1 MIMEDIQEEM
11 QELLSLIRSKSKPSY
26 IKEELE
32 NYHDSDIAE
41 VICYLTEE
49 ERKKLYRILG
59 KERVS
64 NVFTYLENVE
74 DYIAELENETAADLI
89 ELMDADDALD
99 VLQELEEEDK
109 KQITSLM
116 EKDALEDVRL
126 LASFED
132 DQIGS
137 KMTTNYII
145 VKKNDTIKSAM
156 KHLIKYSKENDNIY
170 TLFVKDENGKFYG
183 SIDLKDLIRAR
194 EDDDLEDIIHT
205 QYPYVYSTEL
215 IEECINDLKDASL
228 DLYPVLNEKDELIGV
243 ITQDD
248 LVEVVEDE
256 LTEDYA
262 KLAGLH
268 EAEEIDEPVFKSVKK
283 RIVWLVCLLILG
295 MFISLVVSQFET
307 VIDGIPMIVFF
318 QSVILGMSGNA
329 GTQSLAVTI
338 RGLMDEDLSRK
349 KIAKM
354 VFKEVRVGLTNGLIL
369 SIISFGA
376 VSLFLYVR
384 NTPIIGEAL
393 RINDLL
399 LIAGCVSGALIP
411 AFILSS
417 FIGCIVPIIFKKIK
431 IDPAVASGP
440 LITTLNDI
448 VGIVTYY
455 GLAMLLFRSVL

>member
-1 MIMEDIQEEM
+1 M

-262 KLAGLH
+262 KLAGLN

-384 NTPIIGEAL
+384 NTPILGEAL

-448 VGIVTYY
+448 VGIVSYY

>member
-205 QYPYVYSTEL
+205 QYPYVY
-215 IEECINDLKDASL
+215 
-228 DLYPVLNEKDELIGV
+228 
-243 ITQDD
+243 
-248 LVEVVEDE
+248 
-256 LTEDYA
+256 
-262 KLAGLH
+262 
-268 EAEEIDEPVFKSVKK
+268 
-283 RIVWLVCLLILG
+283 
-295 MFISLVVSQFET
+295 
-307 VIDGIPMIVFF
+307 
-318 QSVILGMSGNA
+318 
-329 GTQSLAVTI
+329 
-338 RGLMDEDLSRK
+338 
-349 KIAKM
+349 
-354 VFKEVRVGLTNGLIL
+354 
-369 SIISFGA
+369 
-376 VSLFLYVR
+376 
-384 NTPIIGEAL
+384 
-393 RINDLL
+393 
-399 LIAGCVSGALIP
+399 
-411 AFILSS
+411 
-417 FIGCIVPIIFKKIK
+417 
-431 IDPAVASGP
+431 
-440 LITTLNDI
+440 
-448 VGIVTYY
+448 
-455 GLAMLLFRSVL
+455 

>member
-318 QSVILGMSGNA
+318 QSVVLGMSGNA

-384 NTPIIGEAL
+384 NTPILGETL

-448 VGIVTYY
+448 VGIVSYY

>member
-1 MIMEDIQEEM
+1 M

-194 EDDDLEDIIHT
+194 EDDNLEDIIHT

-215 IEECINDLKDASL
+215 IEDCINDLKDASL

-262 KLAGLH
+262 KLAGLN

-318 QSVILGMSGNA
+318 QSVVLGMSGNA

-384 NTPIIGEAL
+384 NTPILGETL

-448 VGIVTYY
+448 VGIVSYY

>member
-194 EDDDLEDIIHT
+194 EDDNLEDIIHT

-262 KLAGLH
+262 KLAGLN

-354 VFKEVRVGLTNGLIL
+354 VFKEVRVGLINGLIL

-384 NTPIIGEAL
+384 NTPILGETL

-448 VGIVTYY
+448 VGIVSYY
-455 GLAMLLFRSVL
+455 GLALLLFRSVL

>member
-1 MIMEDIQEEM
+1 M

-132 DQIGS
+132 NQIGS

-262 KLAGLH
+262 KLAGLN

-384 NTPIIGEAL
+384 NTPILGEAL

-448 VGIVTYY
+448 VGIVSYY

>member
-1 MIMEDIQEEM
+1 MEDIQEEI

-116 EKDALEDVRL
+116 EKEALEDVRL

-194 EDDDLEDIIHT
+194 EDDNLEDIIHT

-215 IEECINDLKDASL
+215 IEDCINDLKDASL

-262 KLAGLH
+262 KLAGLN

-376 VSLFLYVR
+376 VSLFLYAR
-384 NTPIIGEAL
+384 NTPILGEAL

-448 VGIVTYY
+448 VGIVSYY

>member
-1 MIMEDIQEEM
+1 M

-132 DQIGS
+132 NQIGS

-170 TLFVKDENGKFYG
+170 TLFVKDENGKCYG

-262 KLAGLH
+262 KLAGLN

-318 QSVILGMSGNA
+318 QSVVLGMSGNA

-384 NTPIIGEAL
+384 NTPILGEAL

-448 VGIVTYY
+448 VGIVSYY

>member
-194 EDDDLEDIIHT
+194 EDDNLEDIIHT

-318 QSVILGMSGNA
+318 QSVVLGMSGNA

-384 NTPIIGEAL
+384 NTPILGEAL

-448 VGIVTYY
+448 VGIVSYY

>member
-1 MIMEDIQEEM
+1 MEDIQEEI

-262 KLAGLH
+262 KLAGLN

-384 NTPIIGEAL
+384 NTPILGETL

-448 VGIVTYY
+448 VGIVSYY

>member
-1 MIMEDIQEEM
+1 M

-262 KLAGLH
+262 KLAGLN

-448 VGIVTYY
+448 VGIVSYY

>member
-1 MIMEDIQEEM
+1 MEDIQEEI

-262 KLAGLH
+262 KLAGLN

-318 QSVILGMSGNA
+318 QSVVLGMSGNA

-384 NTPIIGEAL
+384 NTPILGETL

-448 VGIVTYY
+448 VGIVSYY

>member
-1 MIMEDIQEEM
+1 M

-132 DQIGS
+132 NQIGS

-318 QSVILGMSGNA
+318 QSVVLGMSGNA

-384 NTPIIGEAL
+384 NTPILGETL

-448 VGIVTYY
+448 VGIVSYY
-455 GLAMLLFRSVL
+455 GLALLLFRSVL

>member
-1 MIMEDIQEEM
+1 M

-194 EDDDLEDIIHT
+194 EDDNLEDIIHT

-262 KLAGLH
+262 KLAGLN

-384 NTPIIGEAL
+384 NTPILGETL

-448 VGIVTYY
+448 VGIVSYY
-455 GLAMLLFRSVL
+455 GLALLLFRSVL

>member
-1 MIMEDIQEEM
+1 M

-262 KLAGLH
+262 KLAGLN

-384 NTPIIGEAL
+384 NTPIIGEVL

-448 VGIVTYY
+448 VGIVSYY
-455 GLAMLLFRSVL
+455 GLALLLFRSVL

>member
-1 MIMEDIQEEM
+1 M

-156 KHLIKYSKENDNIY
+156 KHLIKYSKDNDNIY
-170 TLFVKDENGKFYG
+170 SLFVKDENGKFYG

-262 KLAGLH
+262 KLAGLN

-384 NTPIIGEAL
+384 NTPILGETL

>member
-1 MIMEDIQEEM
+1 MEDIQEEI

-354 VFKEVRVGLTNGLIL
+354 VFKEVRVGLTN
-369 SIISFGA
+369 
-376 VSLFLYVR
+376 
-384 NTPIIGEAL
+384 
-393 RINDLL
+393 
-399 LIAGCVSGALIP
+399 
-411 AFILSS
+411 
-417 FIGCIVPIIFKKIK
+417 
-431 IDPAVASGP
+431 
-440 LITTLNDI
+440 
-448 VGIVTYY
+448 
-455 GLAMLLFRSVL
+455 

>member
-1 MIMEDIQEEM
+1 M

-132 DQIGS
+132 NQIGS

-262 KLAGLH
+262 KLAGLN

-384 NTPIIGEAL
+384 NTPILGETL

-448 VGIVTYY
+448 VGIVSYY
-455 GLAMLLFRSVL
+455 GLALLLFRSVL

>member
-1 MIMEDIQEEM
+1 M

-194 EDDDLEDIIHT
+194 EDDNLEDIIHT

-215 IEECINDLKDASL
+215 IEDCINDLKDASL

-262 KLAGLH
+262 KLAGLN

-318 QSVILGMSGNA
+318 QSVVLGMSGNA

-384 NTPIIGEAL
+384 NTPIIGETL
-393 RINDLL
+393 TINDLL

-448 VGIVTYY
+448 VGIVSYY

>member
-1 MIMEDIQEEM
+1 MEDIQEEI

-318 QSVILGMSGNA
+318 QSVVLGMSGNA

-354 VFKEVRVGLTNGLIL
+354 VFKEVRVGLINGLIL

-448 VGIVTYY
+448 VGIVSYY

>member
-1 MIMEDIQEEM
+1 MEDIQEEI

-194 EDDDLEDIIHT
+194 EDDNLEDIIHT

-262 KLAGLH
+262 KLAGLN

-318 QSVILGMSGNA
+318 QSVVLGMSGNA

-384 NTPIIGEAL
+384 NTPILGETL

-448 VGIVTYY
+448 VGIVSYY
-455 GLAMLLFRSVL
+455 GLALLLFRSVL

>member
-1 MIMEDIQEEM
+1 MIMEDIQEEI

-194 EDDDLEDIIHT
+194 EDDNLEDIIHT

-228 DLYPVLNEKDELIGV
+228 DLYPVLNENDELIGV

-384 NTPIIGEAL
+384 NTPILGETL

-448 VGIVTYY
+448 VGIVSYY
-455 GLAMLLFRSVL
+455 GLALLLFRSVL

>member
-1 MIMEDIQEEM
+1 MEDIQEEI

-194 EDDDLEDIIHT
+194 EDDNLEDIIHT

-384 NTPIIGEAL
+384 NTPILGETL

-448 VGIVTYY
+448 VGIVSYY

>member
-1 MIMEDIQEEM
+1 MEDIQEEI

-132 DQIGS
+132 NQIGS

-262 KLAGLH
+262 KLAGLN

-318 QSVILGMSGNA
+318 QSVVLGMSGNA

-338 RGLMDEDLSRK
+338 RGLMDEKLSSK

-384 NTPIIGEAL
+384 NTPILGEAL

-448 VGIVTYY
+448 VGIVSDY

>member
-1 MIMEDIQEEM
+1 M

-318 QSVILGMSGNA
+318 QSVVLGMSGNA

-384 NTPIIGEAL
+384 NTPILGETL

-448 VGIVTYY
+448 VGIVSYY

>member
-1 MIMEDIQEEM
+1 M

-132 DQIGS
+132 NQIGS

-318 QSVILGMSGNA
+318 QSVVLGMSGNA

-384 NTPIIGEAL
+384 NTPILGETL

-448 VGIVTYY
+448 VGIVSYY

>member
-1 MIMEDIQEEM
+1 MEDIQEEI

-194 EDDDLEDIIHT
+194 EDDNLEDIIHT

-215 IEECINDLKDASL
+215 IEDCINDLKDASL

-262 KLAGLH
+262 KLAGLN

-318 QSVILGMSGNA
+318 QSVVLGMSGNA

-384 NTPIIGEAL
+384 NTPILGEAL

-448 VGIVTYY
+448 VGIVSYY

>member
-1 MIMEDIQEEM
+1 MEDIQEEI

-262 KLAGLH
+262 KLAGLN

-354 VFKEVRVGLTNGLIL
+354 VFKEVRVGLINGLIL

-448 VGIVTYY
+448 VGIVSYY

>member
-1 MIMEDIQEEM
+1 M

-183 SIDLKDLIRAR
+183 SIDLKDLITAR
-194 EDDDLEDIIHT
+194 EEDNLEDIIHT

-215 IEECINDLKDASL
+215 IEDCINDLKDASL

-268 EAEEIDEPVFKSVKK
+268 EGEEIDEPVFKSVKK

-384 NTPIIGEAL
+384 NTPILGETL

-417 FIGCIVPIIFKKIK
+417 FIGCIVHIIFKKIK

-448 VGIVTYY
+448 VGIVSYY

>member
-1 MIMEDIQEEM
+1 MEDIQEEI

-262 KLAGLH
+262 KLAGLN

-448 VGIVTYY
+448 VGIVSYY

>member
-1 MIMEDIQEEM
+1 MIMEDIQEEI

-262 KLAGLH
+262 KLAGLN

-384 NTPIIGEAL
+384 NTPILGETL

-448 VGIVTYY
+448 VGIVSYY

>member
-1 MIMEDIQEEM
+1 MIMEDIQEEI

-132 DQIGS
+132 NQIGS

-145 VKKNDTIKSAM
+145 VKKTDTIKSAM

-194 EDDDLEDIIHT
+194 EDDNLEDIIHT

-268 EAEEIDEPVFKSVKK
+268 EVEEIDEPVFKSVKK

-318 QSVILGMSGNA
+318 QSVVLGMSGNA

-384 NTPIIGEAL
+384 NTPILGETL

-448 VGIVTYY
+448 VGIVSYY

>member
-1 MIMEDIQEEM
+1 M

-194 EDDDLEDIIHT
+194 EDDNLEDIIHT

-318 QSVILGMSGNA
+318 QSVVLGMSGNA

-354 VFKEVRVGLTNGLIL
+354 VFKEVRVGLINGLIL

-384 NTPIIGEAL
+384 NTPILGETL

-448 VGIVTYY
+448 VGIVSYY

>member
-1 MIMEDIQEEM
+1 M

-132 DQIGS
+132 NQIGS

-194 EDDDLEDIIHT
+194 EDDNLEDIIHT

-215 IEECINDLKDASL
+215 IEDCINDLKDASL

-384 NTPIIGEAL
+384 NTPILGETL

-448 VGIVTYY
+448 VGIVSYY

>member
-1 MIMEDIQEEM
+1 MEDIQEEI

-318 QSVILGMSGNA
+318 QSVVLGMSGNA

-384 NTPIIGEAL
+384 NTPILGETL

-448 VGIVTYY
+448 VGIVSYY

>member
-1 MIMEDIQEEM
+1 MEDIQEEI

-384 NTPIIGEAL
+384 NTPILGEAL

-448 VGIVTYY
+448 VGIVSYY

>member
-194 EDDDLEDIIHT
+194 EDDNLEDIIHT

-215 IEECINDLKDASL
+215 IEDCINDLKDASL

-262 KLAGLH
+262 KLAGLN

-384 NTPIIGEAL
+384 NTPILGETL

-448 VGIVTYY
+448 VGIVSYY

>member
-1 MIMEDIQEEM
+1 M

-262 KLAGLH
+262 KLAGLN

-338 RGLMDEDLSRK
+338 RGLMDEDLSSK

-384 NTPIIGEAL
+384 NTPILGETL

-448 VGIVTYY
+448 VGIVSYY